1 MAAGGA
7 GAFAAKKGK
16 KIKILPPELKNF
28 PKEAFLTDDEAK
40 SALEMLKDGK

>member
-7 GAFAAKKGK
+7 GAFAAKKK
-16 KIKILPPELKNF
+16 RNQNLASQLKRF

-40 SALEMLKDGK
+40 SALEMLKNGK